1 MKSNNEGYIKLK
13 RSYILRRIRTVEKG
27 GKEGGREGRR
37 GRERERER
45 ERENTV
51 VQLIFARSVSWQP

>member
-27 GKEGGREGRR
+27 GKEGGRERR
-37 GRERERER
+37 RKGNEE
-45 ERENTV
+45 
-51 VQLIFARSVSWQP
+51 ADP